1 MYFPIPIPEN
11 WPANLSWHET
21 AAALDRVN
29 LSPLY
34 FLEFPHRESTYRWL
48 IRDFVINTIM
58 TIPLGYGL
66 GYFRK
71 PGFLKLLL
79 WVLGIGVVFEGVQIL
94 VILITGVFY
103 HTVDINDVIFNA
115 LGVLLGWLVYRMISK
130 PSKGIQNPELSK

>member
-21 AAALDRVN
+21 AAALDRIN

-34 FLEFPHRESTYRWL
+34 FLEFPYRESTYRWL

-71 PGFLKLLL
+71 PGFVKLLF

-115 LGVLLGWLVYRMISK
+115 LGVLLGWLVYIMMSK
-130 PSKGIQNPELSK
+130 PSKGNQNS